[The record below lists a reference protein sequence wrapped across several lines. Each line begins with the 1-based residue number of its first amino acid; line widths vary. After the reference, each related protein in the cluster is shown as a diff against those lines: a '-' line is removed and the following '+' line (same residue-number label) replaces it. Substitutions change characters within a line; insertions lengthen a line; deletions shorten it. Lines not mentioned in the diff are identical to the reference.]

1 MELVIHGLV
10 PLSYNS
16 RNVNN
21 KKAYSNRIR
30 SAFLRKYKGAV
41 PRFPADEELYAR
53 VYFFTSDGV
62 NIDCDNISKPIWD
75 AVRGLVYEDDRNI
88 VFRTASVIDVNIH
101 PFNIIDTSSIEG
113 AVAAD
118 LMQGLA
124 APYVKCMY
132 IECGQFKEPMI
143 KIGAANI

>member
-21 KKAYSNRIR
+21 KKAYSNQIR

-53 VYFFTSDGV
+53 VYFFMSDGV

-88 VFRTASVIDVNIH
+88 EFRTASVIDVNIH
-101 PFNIIDTSSIEG
+101 PFNIIDTSSI
-113 AVAAD
+113 
-118 LMQGLA
+118 
-124 APYVKCMY
+124 Y
-132 IECGQFKEPMI
+132 
-143 KIGAANI
+143 

>member
-1 MELVIHGLV
+1 MELVIHNLV

-16 RNVNN
+16 RSVKN
-21 KKAYSNRIR
+21 KEAYYKRIR

-41 PRFPADEELYAR
+41 PKFPANEELYAR

-62 NIDCDNISKPIWD
+62 NVDCDNISKPIWD
-75 AVRGLVYEDDRNI
+75 AVRGLVFVDDRSI
-88 VFRTASVIDVNIH
+88 VFRTATVIDVNIH
-101 PFNIIDTSSIEG
+101 PFNIIDTSTIDG

-124 APYVKCMY
+124 APEVKCMY

-143 KIGAANI
+143 KIGEANL

>member
-1 MELVIHGLV
+1 MELVIHNLV

-16 RNVNN
+16 RSVKN
-21 KKAYSNRIR
+21 KEAYYKRIR
-30 SAFLRKYKGAV
+30 SAFLRKYKGTV
-41 PRFPADEELYAR
+41 PKFPANEELYAR

-62 NIDCDNISKPIWD
+62 NVDCDNISKPIWD
-75 AVRGLVYEDDRNI
+75 AVRGLVFVDDRSI
-88 VFRTASVIDVNIH
+88 VFRTATVIDVNIH
-101 PFNIIDTSSIEG
+101 PFNIIDTSSIDG

-124 APYVKCMY
+124 APEVKCMY

-143 KIGAANI
+143 KIGEANL

>member
-41 PRFPADEELYAR
+41 PRFPADEEYMPE
-53 VYFFTSDGV
+53 FTFLRAMG
-62 NIDCDNISKPIWD
+62 
-75 AVRGLVYEDDRNI
+75 
-88 VFRTASVIDVNIH
+88 
-101 PFNIIDTSSIEG
+101 
-113 AVAAD
+113 
-118 LMQGLA
+118 
-124 APYVKCMY
+124 
-132 IECGQFKEPMI
+132 
-143 KIGAANI
+143 